1 MAMNAGPVVA
11 IGLRSPGQPHAWSA
25 WQHLA
30 LVVALFA
37 TSGCG
42 YALAGRGNTLPDD
55 IRTIG
60 VPDLVNE
67 STEAEIDRVLT
78 SALRNEFQGKGRY
91 VVQPQAAG
99 VDAVLTGKV
108 SSVRLE
114 PVAFTPDGQA
124 QRYQVVVTAAV
135 EFKDLKRNQVLW
147 SNPFFTA
154 REEYSLTTSATANDP
169 TALFRQD
176 ANALDRLARNF
187 ARSVVTSILEAF

>member
-1 MAMNAGPVVA
+1 VV
-11 IGLRSPGQPHAWSA
+11 G
-25 WQHLA
+25 A
-30 LVVALFA
+30 LLFA
-37 TSGCG
+37 SACG
-42 YALAGRGNTLPDD
+42 YALTGRGNTLPAD

-60 VPDLVNE
+60 LPELVNE

-78 SALRNEFQGKGRY
+78 NALRTEFQGRGRY

-99 VDAVLTGKV
+99 VDAVLTGRV
-108 SSVRLE
+108 TSVRLE
-114 PVAFTPDGQA
+114 PLAFTSEGQA

-147 SNPFFTA
+147 TSPSFIA
-154 REEYSLTTSATANDP
+154 REEYSLTTGTTANDP

>member
-1 MAMNAGPVVA
+1 VLVAAVLLAAG
-11 IGLRSPGQPHAWSA
+11 
-25 WQHLA
+25 
-30 LVVALFA
+30 
-37 TSGCG
+37 GCG
-42 YALAGRGNTLPDD
+42 YALAGRGNTLPADL
-55 IRTIG
+55 RTIG

-78 SALRNEFQGKGRY
+78 GALRTEFQGRGRY

-99 VDAVLTGKV
+99 VDAVLTGRV

-114 PVAFTPDGQA
+114 PMAFTPDGQA

-147 SNPFFTA
+147 SNPSFIA
-154 REEYSLTTSATANDP
+154 REEYSLTTGTTANDP
-169 TALFRQD
+169 AALFRQD
-176 ANALDRLARNF
+176 ANALERLGRNF